1 MIRKNALLSDQSDD
15 FLCYVNIPKINDDQN
30 LLVVE
35 CILSY
40 NSKEK
45 MYNLKRVLELEVVK
59 DENLGEVN

>member
-30 LLVVE
+30 LLLVE

>member
-1 MIRKNALLSDQSDD
+1 MIKKSALLSDQSDD

-30 LLVVE
+30 LLLVE

>member
-1 MIRKNALLSDQSDD
+1 MIKKSALLSDQSDD

-40 NSKEK
+40 KSKEK
-45 MYNLKRVLELEVVK
+45 MYNLKRVLELEVVE
-59 DENLGEVN
+59 DESLGEVN

>member
-30 LLVVE
+30 LLIVE

>member
-30 LLVVE
+30 LLIVE

-40 NSKEK
+40 KSKE
-45 MYNLKRVLELEVVK
+45 NV
-59 DENLGEVN
+59 

>member
-40 NSKEK
+40 KSKEK

>member
-30 LLVVE
+30 LLIVE

-40 NSKEK
+40 KSKEK

>member
-40 NSKEK
+40 KSKEK
-45 MYNLKRVLELEVVK
+45 MYNLKRVLELEVVE
-59 DENLGEVN
+59 DESLGEVN